1 MDLSLSIIGAL
12 YQQANLFSLEC
23 VFTGGFTWKGVSTW
37 LLLLDSITRPR
48 AEKVCVYHA
57 EAEVDMWKQ
66 KITVGVVSE
75 RCGWADCINVITNML
90 LFPHKLLQSVLVK
103 ICDNIPIRAR
113 ALKRNRACSGLNE
126 GGIYAKHK
134 SKHIWP
140 HNGRGKQKQ
149 MHFIGL
155 RQELPFH
162 TDLMPVPFYFVIGFI
177 KIWLREDGPA
187 RAWWEVLTHCRISS
201 PGGWGRTAAIR
212 SGRRRW
218 DCRSCGSWT
227 CACFWD
233 PVEKWKREESF
244 TAGLMK
250 EFMDSLMQP
259 MCYRDD
265 DDDDFCRSKPRN
277 KKAFLHFR
285 FHRPEV
291 NRFLE

>member
-1 MDLSLSIIGAL
+1 
-12 YQQANLFSLEC
+12 
-23 VFTGGFTWKGVSTW
+23 
-37 LLLLDSITRPR
+37 
-48 AEKVCVYHA
+48 
-57 EAEVDMWKQ
+57 MWKQ

-201 PGGWGRTAAIR
+201 PGGWGRTAAIH